1 MGLFTF
7 VAGGPRLKTQ
17 NSKLKYSPPATL
29 VLFPIFAGKVQ
40 YRQIQML
47 NLILFDS
54 DARNHLLP
62 LTATRPMGELR
73 IGILTLREKWER
85 RLHASVSYIT
95 QEYLQEKYPI
105 RVDAENLVVNAGI
118 LPNEALCRR
127 IESMGRNEALLIDG
141 ELVAARLDEA
151 QFEALIEDEE
161 VHELQGKE
169 LDESIPL
176 QRINHL
182 WELTRLNEAAIADD
196 FQLLTAGKKSQ
207 PISSTNQILG
217 AGNIFLEA
225 GVKMECCI
233 LNALNGPIYIAQ
245 DAEIMEGSILRGPVA
260 IGAGAIV
267 KMGARIYG
275 PTTIGPGCK
284 AGGEISRSIMFA
296 NANKA
301 HDGYLGDSVLG
312 EWCNMG
318 ADTNTSNLKNNYS
331 EVKLWS
337 YEAES
342 FVNTGL
348 QFCGLVMGDHAKCGI
363 NTMFNTGTVIGV
375 FANVFGAGYPR
386 NFVPD
391 FAWGGVESGYRTYR
405 FTDACETAERVME
418 RRNIAFNE
426 LDKAILYHIYD
437 RSAKYRSWEK

>member
-1 MGLFTF
+1 
-7 VAGGPRLKTQ
+7 
-17 NSKLKYSPPATL
+17 
-29 VLFPIFAGKVQ
+29 
-40 YRQIQML
+40 ML

-73 IGILTLREKWER
+73 MGILTMREKWER
-85 RLHASVSYIT
+85 HLRASVSYIT

-105 RVDAENLVVNAGI
+105 RVEAENLIVNGGV

-127 IESMGRNEALLIDG
+127 IERMGTNEALVFDG
-141 ELVAARLDEA
+141 ELIAARLDEA

-161 VHELQGKE
+161 VRELQGTE
-169 LDESIPL
+169 LDKNIPL
-176 QRINHL
+176 TRVTRL
-182 WELTRLNEAAIADD
+182 WDLFRLNEQAIAED
-196 FQLLTAGKKSQ
+196 FQLLTQGRKSE
-207 PISSTNQILG
+207 PVSPTNQVL
-217 AGNIFLEA
+217 NPQQVFLEK
-225 GVKMECCI
+225 GVKMEYCI
-233 LNALNGPIYIAQ
+233 LNAANGPIYIGEN
-245 DAEIMEGSILRGPVA
+245 AEVMEGCILRGPVSIGPDA
-260 IGAGAIV
+260 IL

-275 PTTIGPGCK
+275 PTTIGPGCR
-284 AGGEISRSIMFA
+284 AGGEISRSIMQA

-301 HDGYLGDSVLG
+301 HDGYLGDSILG
-312 EWCNMG
+312 EWCNLG

-337 YEAES
+337 YDTER
-342 FVNTGL
+342 FINTGL

-363 NTMFNTGTVIGV
+363 NTMFNTGTVVGV

-405 FTDACETAERVME
+405 FSDACETAERVMA
-418 RRNIAFNE
+418 RRNVVFNE
-426 LDKAILYHIYD
+426 LDKAILYHVYD
-437 RSAKYRSWEK
+437 RTAKYRSWEK

>member
-1 MGLFTF
+1 M
-7 VAGGPRLKTQ
+7 V
-17 NSKLKYSPPATL
+17 
-29 VLFPIFAGKVQ
+29 
-40 YRQIQML
+40 

-73 IGILTLREKWER
+73 LGMLTLREKWER
-85 RLHASVSYIT
+85 HLRASVSYIT

-105 RVDAENLVVNAGI
+105 RVEAENLIINAGI
-118 LPNEALCRR
+118 LPNETLCRR
-127 IESMGRNEALLIDG
+127 IEQMDMNEALLSNG

-161 VHELQGKE
+161 VRELQGQE
-169 LDESIPL
+169 LDKTIPL
-176 QRINHL
+176 TQLTRL
-182 WELTRLNEAAIADD
+182 WELTRMNQQAIADD
-196 FQLLTAGKKSQ
+196 FELLTRGRKSQ
-207 PISSTNQILG
+207 AVSATNQVLNPG
-217 AGNIFLEA
+217 AVFLEE

-233 LNALNGPIYIAQ
+233 LNATNGPIYIGR
-245 DAEIMEGSILRGPVA
+245 DANVMEGCILRGPLA
-260 IGAGAIV
+260 IGAEAIV
-267 KMGARIYG
+267 KMGTRIYG
-275 PTTIGPGCK
+275 PTTIGPGCR
-284 AGGEISRSIMFA
+284 AGGEISRSIMLA
-296 NANKA
+296 NSNKA

-312 EWCNMG
+312 EWCNIG

-331 EVKLWS
+331 EVKLWN
-337 YEAES
+337 YEAER

-363 NTMFNTGTVIGV
+363 NTMFNTGTVVGV

-405 FTDACETAERVME
+405 FSDACETAERVME
-418 RRNIAFNE
+418 RRNIVFNE
-426 LDKAILYHIYD
+426 LEKAILYHIYD
-437 RSAKYRSWEK
+437 RTAKYRSWEK